1 MATRL
6 THDLHQTTFADLWNL
21 VEDLRTHGTPSDCR
35 LELVQSVAKSACRLE
50 DPELGCRL
58 RHGLAEGRLM
68 ATYVE
73 IYFASTDDREQ
84 VVRKVSSAVGVPFE
98 PSDKPYADYT
108 GKTQNLL
115 LDFKVGH
122 DLEDDAGIPFETMPY
137 VLTVRDL
144 LRGQLEEP
152 AARKMFQA
160 MEGLGYRPMY
170 LVKGLGQILESLD

>member
-1 MATRL
+1 
-6 THDLHQTTFADLWNL
+6 
-21 VEDLRTHGTPSDCR
+21 
-35 LELVQSVAKSACRLE
+35 
-50 DPELGCRL
+50 
-58 RHGLAEGRLM
+58 M

-108 GKTQNLL
+108 GKAHDLV

-122 DLEDDAGIPFETMPY
+122 GLEDDAGIPFESMPY

-152 AARKMFQA
+152 AARTMFQA

-170 LVKGLGQILESLD
+170 LVKGLGQILESLE